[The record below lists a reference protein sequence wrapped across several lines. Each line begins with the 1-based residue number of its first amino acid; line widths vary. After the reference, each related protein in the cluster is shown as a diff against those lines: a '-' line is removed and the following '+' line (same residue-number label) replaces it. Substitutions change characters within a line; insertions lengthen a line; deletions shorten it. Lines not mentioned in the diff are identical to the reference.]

1 MQKLCGLDKI
11 GGCKMINKIVGVI
24 FCLISAILMAARYLS
39 AAIFMSGVCSWDA
52 ELFSAGLEYVGY
64 PLLIGSIISLIVGI
78 AFLGYEIN
86 QEIKNKK

>member
-1 MQKLCGLDKI
+1 
-11 GGCKMINKIVGVI
+11 MINKIVGAI

-52 ELFSAGLEYVGY
+52 ETFSAGLEYVGY

-78 AFLGYEIN
+78 TFLGYEIN
-86 QEIKNKK
+86 HDIKQKKRR

>member
-1 MQKLCGLDKI
+1 
-11 GGCKMINKIVGVI
+11 MINKIVGVI

-39 AAIFMSGVCSWDA
+39 AAIFMSGVSSWDA

-64 PLLIGSIISLIVGI
+64 PLLIGAIISLIVGI

-86 QEIKNKK
+86 QEIKNKNR